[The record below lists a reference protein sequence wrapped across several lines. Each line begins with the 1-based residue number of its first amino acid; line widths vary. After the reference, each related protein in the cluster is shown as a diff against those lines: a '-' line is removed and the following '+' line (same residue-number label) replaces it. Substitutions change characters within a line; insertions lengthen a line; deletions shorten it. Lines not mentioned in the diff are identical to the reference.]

1 VTEESTM
8 KRPTPFAALLL
19 ACCLALLPLPAGAQ
33 EEPAAPEDA
42 GEAMAPEDEAL
53 GDDGQL
59 GIDEIL
65 EGEEEVL
72 AAEDPEGYSYD
83 PAGRRDPFLSLLLRT
98 QVRQADQ
105 PRPPGVPGLL
115 IDEIDIKGIF
125 ALNNRMFAQV
135 QTADK
140 EKSYLI
146 QEGDQLYDGEVVSIA
161 DNEVVFKQ
169 VVNDPSVIKPFREVV
184 KKLNPE
190 P

>member
-1 VTEESTM
+1 M
-8 KRPTPFAALLL
+8 KRHLRNFPIALLALLL
-19 ACCLALLPLPAGAQ
+19 VPCAGLSQEPLEESPAGM
-33 EEPAAPEDA
+33 EEEYAPE
-42 GEAMAPEDEAL
+42 L
-53 GDDGQL
+53 GTDQL
-59 GIDEIL
+59 GIDDIL
-65 EGEEEVL
+65 QGEEEVL
-72 AAEDPEGYSYD
+72 AGEVGEGYSYD
-83 PAGRRDPFLSLLLRT
+83 PGNRRDPFLSLLLRT
-98 QVRQADQ
+98 QLRQQDQ

-161 DNEVVFKQ
+161 SNEVVFKQ